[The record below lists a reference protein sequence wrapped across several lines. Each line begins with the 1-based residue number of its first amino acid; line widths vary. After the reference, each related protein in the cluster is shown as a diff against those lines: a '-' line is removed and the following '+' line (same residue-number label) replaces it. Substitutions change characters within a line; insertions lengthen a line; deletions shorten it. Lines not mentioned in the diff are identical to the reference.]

1 MKKNYLY
8 IILLFACL
16 FTVFANAQDNK
27 QTIDGLAVYPN
38 PVTNGKIFVT
48 SKSGENKDV
57 SIYDVL
63 GKLILQSS
71 MSSKEL
77 NISSLSPGV
86 YIIKVRENEAT
97 ATRKLIVR

>member
-16 FTVFANAQDNK
+16 FTGFASAQDNK
-27 QTIDGLAVYPN
+27 QTIDGLAIYPN
-38 PVTNGKIFVT
+38 PVSNGKIFVT

-63 GKLILQSS
+63 GKLIFQAS

-77 NISSLSPGV
+77 NISSVSPGV
-86 YIIKVRENEAT
+86 YIIKVHENEAT